1 MEDWDQDRRNK
12 VFANRKQQWQAD
24 KQRLEEPHHGIGT
37 RFIGNHMEGSSPMG
51 IERVGAARSAHHF
64 GSSTLTTKG
73 PEAAGG
79 PVPPEPPSASGGGDL
94 GGRAA
99 PLGRLV
105 QGVGRQ
111 GGPPEPL
118 AAPTVTGT
126 RQGLIGSFSVS
137 TADPALRAGE
147 LTPALSQTFPGAG
160 HPGRATGRSALNPD

>member
-1 MEDWDQDRRNK
+1 
-12 VFANRKQQWQAD
+12 VTH
-24 KQRLEEPHHGIGT
+24 PVGST
-37 RFIGNHMEGSSPMG
+37 RFIENHMEGSGPLG
-51 IERVGAARSAHHF
+51 IERVGAERSAHLF
-64 GSSTLTTKG
+64 GSSTLATKG

-94 GGRAA
+94 GERAA

-126 RQGLIGSFSVS
+126 GQGLIGSFSVS
-137 TADPALRAGE
+137 TADPALLAGA
-147 LTPALSQTFPGAG
+147 LVPALTQAFPGAG
-160 HPGRATGRSALNPD
+160 HPGRATGRSVSDPD